1 MEPRAVIV
9 HRSTEMQ
16 GLLLDHGTKGKAAF
30 FLKTRG
36 RDLEGVEHRHALQQR
51 ALGFVMKGVPSRWRR
66 ASVERSDLDRFLF
79 EPGDIVVA
87 VGQDGLVAN
96 TSKYLDGQ
104 AVVGINPDPA
114 TIAGVLVPHDPVL
127 APDVI
132 RSAAEASVSVQERT
146 MVQASTDEG
155 VTLVALNELFIGH
168 RTHQS
173 ARYELAFGGES
184 VFQSSSGLI
193 VATGTG
199 CTGWAASIHRCH
211 RSGLPMPT
219 PTDGK
224 LIFFVREAWPGPG
237 CDVRTTE
244 GLVPAAKTL
253 RITSRMS
260 EGGVVFGD
268 GIEGDSLPLR
278 WGQSIE
284 VGRAAK
290 ALRLVA

>member
-9 HRSTEMQ
+9 HRATEMQ
-16 GLLLDHGTKGKAAF
+16 GLLLDHGTRGKAAF

-51 ALGFVMKGVPSRWRR
+51 ALSFVMKGVPNPWRR
-66 ASVERSDLDRFLF
+66 ATVERADLDRFLF

-96 TSKYLDGQ
+96 TSKYLTGQ

-114 TIAGVLVPHDPVL
+114 TIAGVLVPHDPRS
-127 APDVI
+127 AADVI
-132 RSAAEASVSVQERT
+132 RSAAERSAAIQERT

-155 VTLVALNELFIGH
+155 VTLVALNELFVGH

-173 ARYELAFGGES
+173 ARYELTTGGQS

-199 CTGWAASIHRCH
+199 ATGWAASIHRCH
-211 RSGLPMPT
+211 RSGLDLPGPGDPT
-219 PTDGK
+219 
-224 LIFFVREAWPGPG
+224 LVFFVREAWPGPG
-237 CDVRTTE
+237 CDVRITE
-244 GLVPAAKTL
+244 GLIASGGTL

-278 WGQSIE
+278 WGQSID
-284 VGRAAK
+284 VGRAAR